1 MKLFKINL
9 RLFDGE
15 SGGTGAVD
23 AGQQDGR
30 LANAQQSNAAT
41 QSDHA
46 AGDRDINAEFDALIK
61 GEYKDAFAKRTES
74 IVKARLKDTK
84 GMKTALAAQ
93 QPIMDLLMDQ
103 YKVKTPE
110 DLMRALENDNRL
122 YEAEA
127 DEKNMSVDQLRE
139 MKRLQRENARL
150 DREVEQSR
158 AERRSQEIYQGWV
171 AEAEQVKAKYP
182 GFDFQTEMQN
192 PQFSQLVMSGVP
204 LKAAYET
211 AHIDDFLNGAMA
223 YAAQKSASA
232 TAESIRKNGAR
243 PPEGGRSGA
252 VNSTPD
258 YAKMS
263 TEEIMGLLNKAIRG

>member
-9 RLFDGE
+9 HLFDGE

-30 LANAQQSNAAT
+30 AAAEHGNAAT
-41 QSDHA
+41 QVDHA
-46 AGDRDINAEFDALIK
+46 AGDRDINAEFEEMIK
-61 GEYKDAFAKRTES
+61 GEYKDVFAKRTEK
-74 IVKARLKDTK
+74 IVKARLKDANGLKAT
-84 GMKTALAAQ
+84 LNSQ
-93 QPIMDLLMDQ
+93 QPIMDILMDR
-103 YKVKTPE
+103 YHAKDAN
-110 DLMRALENDNRL
+110 DLLKALENDDLL
-122 YEAEA
+122 YQEEA

-139 MKRLQRENARL
+139 LKRLERRNKQL
-150 DREVEQSR
+150 DREIEQER
-158 AERRSQEIYQGWV
+158 AEKRSREIYQNWL
-171 AEAEQVKAKYP
+171 AEAEQVKQRYEA
-182 GFDFQTEMQN
+182 FDFQNEMQN
-192 PQFSQLVMSGVP
+192 PQFAQLVMSGVP

-211 AHIDDFLNGAMA
+211 THIDDFLNGAMA
-223 YAAQKSASA
+223 YTAKKVASA
-232 TAESIRKNGAR
+232 IAENIRKNGAR